1 MTLLRKGMWGGLIL
15 VSALVALAIS
25 FSLKGDGPTIAG
37 QAFAVL
43 VAAQDKVEQDMKQDQ
58 FDADSV
64 QRSLQNAVPS
74 AFVYVSSSGTIFL
87 SLEGD
92 TTIVLEPR
100 VAKDKS
106 VMWKCTTKTIGVRNQ
121 ERIGR
126 LRCAQLVTG
135 DPRATTKGPVA
146 Q

>member
-1 MTLLRKGMWGGLIL
+1 MLVGLIL

-43 VAAQDKVEQDMKQDQ
+43 IAAQDKVEQDIKQDK
-58 FDADSV
+58 FDANSV

-87 SLEGD
+87 SLGGD
-92 TTIVLEPR
+92 ITIVLEPK

-106 VMWKCTTKTIGVRNQ
+106 VIWKCTTKATGVRNQ
-121 ERIGR
+121 ERVGR
-126 LRCAQLVTG
+126 LRCAQVVTG
-135 DPRATTKGPVA
+135 DTRATNKELVTH
-146 Q
+146 